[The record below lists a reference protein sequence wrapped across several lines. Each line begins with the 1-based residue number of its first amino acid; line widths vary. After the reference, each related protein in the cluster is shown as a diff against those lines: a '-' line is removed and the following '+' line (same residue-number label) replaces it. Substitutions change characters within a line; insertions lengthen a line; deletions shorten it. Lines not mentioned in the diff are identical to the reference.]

1 MYRTT
6 LRSAS
11 RPVIA
16 NLRST
21 TIRAAPRRFN
31 STASPADKSRSWKSS
46 AMRLGLAFGAVYYY
60 NTSPIF
66 ADEAISKTI
75 PAPAAF
81 SDDDLPTVDSIV
93 EEKRKQIKA
102 KSERPDGSGK
112 ASETQQSSTQ
122 AAAADGSP
130 AALEEEAGQQ
140 GAFNPETGEINW
152 DCPCLGGMAD
162 GPCGE
167 DFKTAFSCFVFSE
180 QEPKGM
186 DCIEKFQ
193 GMQECFKKYPEIY
206 GAELADDEDGP
217 PTPEFD
223 DEQPAP
229 SPQSAPAVDS
239 KSPPK
244 DSSTSVKPDEQ
255 APSLATSNEA
265 EKQAN
270 TTDTRKVQDV
280 ATPVEKPSNP
290 DLWQDMHKSD
300 VPKKQVAVEPSQAH
314 DATAANEEIKIAEK
328 QEAAKKEAEKKQ

>member
-1 MYRTT
+1 
-6 LRSAS
+6 
-11 RPVIA
+11 
-16 NLRST
+16 
-21 TIRAAPRRFN
+21 
-31 STASPADKSRSWKSS
+31 
-46 AMRLGLAFGAVYYY
+46 MRLGLAFGAVYYY

-66 ADEAISKTI
+66 ADEAISKTM

-81 SDDDLPTVDSIV
+81 SDDDLPTVDSV
-93 EEKRKQIKA
+93 LEEKRKQIKA
-102 KSERPDGSGK
+102 KSERPAGSGK

-167 DFKTAFSCFVFSE
+167 EFKTAFSCFVFSE

-217 PTPEFD
+217 PTPEFG

-229 SPQSAPAVDS
+229 NTQSTPAVDF
-239 KSPPK
+239 KSLPE
-244 DSSTSVKPDEQ
+244 DSSASAEPDQQ
-255 APSLATSNEA
+255 APPRATSNEA
-265 EKQAN
+265 EKQSIV
-270 TTDTRKVQDV
+270 TGSRKVQDV

-300 VPKKQVAVEPSQAH
+300 VPKKPVAIEPYQAH
-314 DATAANEEIKIAEK
+314 DATAANEEIKIIEK
-328 QEAAKKEAEKKQ
+328 QEAAKKKAEKKQ